1 MSETPTP
8 KSTIKRLY
16 TNLSEMSQTPI
27 TVTPSKGKKSPRNR
41 NSNKRFPINNGNSLR
56 KSVLKKSAKNHG
68 QKRTTFQNS
77 DANTYP
83 ALRSIFMSHKNNQA
97 FREHRRQE
105 EERRIKERQEALASV
120 NNNAYL
126 ILPGG
131 TVIPVVPSESRKARR
146 RRNVEKYYPEP
157 KKLTHEESI
166 KGGPRGQSKAVR
178 NIRSGK
184 NVCAKCGK
192 AISKGVETV
201 TVNGKKQHK
210 ICPEQK
216 TYTMEGLP
224 NNINNNY
231 YRGKVPEMV
240 KMSHKQANAK
250 LYGPGVTPPKYTKF
264 KEQPKPKSQKTTRTG
279 RFTVTIPK

>member
-1 MSETPTP
+1 MSSTP
-8 KSTIKRLY
+8 KSTIKRLS

-41 NSNKRFPINNGNSLR
+41 NRNRRFPISNGNSLR
-56 KSVLKKSAKNHG
+56 KSVLRKSAKNHG
-68 QKRTTFQNS
+68 QKIKTFQNS

-83 ALRSIFMSHKNNQA
+83 ALISIFMSHKNNKA
-97 FREHRRQE
+97 FREHKRQE
-105 EERRIKERQEALASV
+105 EEMRNKERQEALASV

-126 ILPGG
+126 KLPGG
-131 TVIPVVPSESRKARR
+131 TVIPVVPSEARKVRR

-157 KKLTHEESI
+157 KKLTLQES
-166 KGGPRGQSKAVR
+166 KMGGPRGQSKAVR

-184 NVCAKCGK
+184 NICAKCGK

-264 KEQPKPKSQKTTRTG
+264 KEQPKPKPKSQKTKGTG
-279 RFTVTIPK
+279 RFTVTVPN

>member
-1 MSETPTP
+1 MSETLTP
-8 KSTIKRLY
+8 KSTTKRLSN
-16 TNLSEMSQTPI
+16 NLSEMSQTPI
-27 TVTPSKGKKSPRNR
+27 TVTPSRRKDRRFSVSNR
-41 NSNKRFPINNGNSLR
+41 NSLR
-56 KSVLKKSAKNHG
+56 KSVLNKSAKKHG
-68 QKRTTFQNS
+68 PKRTTFQNI

-83 ALRSIFMSHKNNQA
+83 PLRSIFMSHKNNKA

-105 EERRIKERQEALASV
+105 EERRVKERQESLASV

-126 ILPGG
+126 KLPGG
-131 TVIPVVPSESRKARR
+131 TVIPVVPSEARKARR

-157 KKLTHEESI
+157 KKLTLQES
-166 KGGPRGQSKAVR
+166 KMGGPRGQSKAVR

-224 NNINNNY
+224 YNINNNY

-264 KEQPKPKSQKTTRTG
+264 KEQPKPKSQKTKRTG
-279 RFTVTIPK
+279 RFTITDRS